1 MKTILEARDLCKTY
15 IVDKRQ
21 NNVLKNINFSVKEGE
36 MVAIMG
42 PSGSGK
48 STLLY
53 TVSGM
58 DDATGGDVFFEDKNI
73 AKLDGNELAA
83 LRLDEMGFIFQQ
95 MYMMKNLTIL
105 DNIVLPAMQS
115 KKTKETKKEKMQRGE
130 ALMRKLGIIEI
141 ADNDINEVS
150 GGQLQRACIC
160 RSMINKPRLLFTD
173 EPTGALNRTSSDEVM
188 EELVKL
194 NREGTTIMMVTHD
207 AKVAEKSRFFGKFL
221 WGMEM
226 LRENLEEDKEKELA
240 LHREKKTLILS
251 LSHDIKTPLSAIK
264 LYTKALIEELYD
276 SREKREE
283 ALRGIADNTLGIEGY
298 VNEIVAASREDFL
311 NLEVNNGEF
320 YLSEAMQD
328 IQRYYKDK
336 LSLQHTEFVME
347 GMTDCL
353 VKGDKERVIEV
364 LQNIMENAIKYGDGR
379 QITIAFSEEED
390 CRLVS
395 VVNTGSSIP
404 ESELVHIFDSFYR
417 GSNADHVKG
426 SGLGLYI
433 CRSLMHRMDG
443 EVFAE
448 QHEDGFLVTVVIR
461 KAG

>member
-73 AKLDGNELAA
+73 AKLNGNELAA

-115 KKTKETKKEKMQRGE
+115 KKTKETKKEKVQRGE
-130 ALMRKLGIIEI
+130 TLMRKLGIIEI

-160 RSMINKPRLLFTD
+160 RSMINKPRLLFAD
-173 EPTGALNRTSSDEVM
+173 EPTGALNRTSSDE
-188 EELVKL
+188 
-194 NREGTTIMMVTHD
+194 
-207 AKVAEKSRFFGKFL
+207 
-221 WGMEM
+221 
-226 LRENLEEDKEKELA
+226 
-240 LHREKKTLILS
+240 
-251 LSHDIKTPLSAIK
+251 
-264 LYTKALIEELYD
+264 
-276 SREKREE
+276 
-283 ALRGIADNTLGIEGY
+283 
-298 VNEIVAASREDFL
+298 
-311 NLEVNNGEF
+311 
-320 YLSEAMQD
+320 
-328 IQRYYKDK
+328 
-336 LSLQHTEFVME
+336 VME

-404 ESELVHIFDSFYR
+404 EVELVHIFDSFYR
-417 GSNADHVKG
+417 GSNADHVRG

-433 CRSLMHRMDG
+433 CRSLMQRMDG

-448 QHEDGFLVTVVIR
+448 QSEDGFLVTVVIR